1 MVREER
7 RGISDG
13 RAAVVRRA
21 RVVRGLF
28 HQRRRQQREAPA
40 TFRVDPQ
47 KTPTRRRRR
56 RRAHPQKRL
65 VHDERGGEGEVAE
78 RHAGRVVVVGA
89 RDVFADAFADVA
101 PQGFARGQ
109 DAVGRDAED
118 LVAAR
123 DGRDGEEAARAG
135 VVPPDGDARVHE
147 ASRDRRAVA
156 LEPAARGDDALE
168 LLPRRALEL
177 ARGNAESDALFDS
190 RGGREDALL
199 VVKAPRAPR
208 VRARRVALSRRTG
221 RVRRRRDL
229 PRLARGIPRVAHD
242 RRAPGAGADRSVQT
256 GTELAPT

>member
-7 RGISDG
+7 RGISD
-13 RAAVVRRA
+13 RISAAVVRA

-28 HQRRRQQREAPA
+28 ERRRQQREAPP
-40 TFRVDPQ
+40 TFFFRVDPQ
-47 KTPTRRRRR
+47 TPARRRRR

-147 ASRDRRAVA
+147 TSRDRRAVA
-156 LEPAARGDDALE
+156 LEAAARGDDALE

-177 ARGNAESDALFDS
+177 ARGNAESDARFS

-199 VVKAPRAPR
+199 VQQAPRAPR
-208 VRARRVALSRRTG
+208 VRARREALSRRTG

-242 RRAPGAGADRSVQT
+242 RRVPGAGADRSVQT